1 MTFGDGFRSGG
12 TARQAVV
19 NELDEISDVSR
30 RTVGRLRQC
39 RGGGMGL
46 RMAPMIDIIFL
57 LLTFFVLTVRFR
69 VPEQFLPI
77 TLPSAVQAREIGIVE
92 PLVINILADESDCVV
107 QFGESASAGEVVIR
121 AGEIDGDLAN
131 LYSEVVAVLK
141 SQKRHVGDPIEVVC
155 SDDVKWDYL
164 VKIYNVLYAMGINDI
179 TFAMTE

>member
-1 MTFGDGFRSGG
+1 MD
-12 TARQAVV
+12 
-19 NELDEISDVSR
+19 NELDEISEVSWR
-30 RTVGRLRQC
+30 SVGRLR
-39 RGGGMGL
+39 RRPGGGMGL

-92 PLVINILADESDCVV
+92 PLVINILADEGNCVV
-107 QFGESASAGEVVIR
+107 QFGENASAGEVVVR
-121 AGEIDGDLAN
+121 AERIDGDLAN
-131 LYSEVVAVLK
+131 LYGEVVAVLK

>member
-1 MTFGDGFRSGG
+1 MD
-12 TARQAVV
+12 
-19 NELDEISDVSR
+19 NELDEISEVSWR
-30 RTVGRLRQC
+30 SVGRLKR
-39 RGGGMGL
+39 RPGGGMGL

-77 TLPSAVQAREIGIVE
+77 TLPSAAMAREIGIVE
-92 PLVINILADESDCVV
+92 PLVINILADEGNCVV
-107 QFGESASAGEVVIR
+107 QFGENASAGEVVVR
-121 AGEIDGDLAN
+121 SEEIDGDLAN
-131 LYSEVVAVLK
+131 LYGEVVAVLK